1 MKTIKKY
8 VKLISSCSECPSCY
22 QSPQDDVMWAYGD
35 FSCDKYNGREIEQID
50 YDSFPNWCP
59 LENIKICPICFEE
72 EVGVNTDGLCE
83 GCFKA
88 NQEEKEGG
96 K

>member
-22 QSPQDDVMWAYGD
+22 QSPQDNSFRGAYS
-35 FSCDKYNGREIEQID
+35 FTCDKVVKEIQLID
-50 YDSFPNWCP
+50 LDNFPEWCP
-59 LENIKICPICFEE
+59 LENAKICPMCFEE
-72 EVGVNTDGLCE
+72 EVGVNTNGLCE